1 MEFDTDDIDE
11 YWAQFDR
18 DIEHIAAM
26 CASNASDDHLARWCN
41 KTPKRT
47 APWTGHQKTME
58 LLESINKD
66 RLQEQ
71 LRMPLRTFQKLVE
84 FCVEYTALRSSAGTT
99 IEEKLYMFLYII
111 GQGASSRGCQE
122 AFQCSG

>member
-1 MEFDTDDIDE
+1 MEFDTNDTDE

-26 CASNASDDHLARWCN
+26 CASNASDDYLARWCN
-41 KTPKRT
+41 KTLKCT

-66 RLQEQ
+66 RL
-71 LRMPLRTFQKLVE
+71 
-84 FCVEYTALRSSAGTT
+84 
-99 IEEKLYMFLYII
+99 
-111 GQGASSRGCQE
+111 
-122 AFQCSG
+122 